1 MSWQDEARANGYVR
15 AALISN
21 NEAELNRNMQ
31 AADNAVDN
39 ADKILNGAANAV
51 GNVVS
56 GIGKALTEPA
66 PPPKT
71 SGGGL
76 GGLLLVGALAGGA
89 YLLSKAFG
97 SSDDKKSSA
106 SSSNASND
114 TKKDANAY
122 LSSGNDYYNKRQ
134 YELAIK
140 DYTKAIIL
148 NPDSAIAYYNRGNAY
163 QALGGNTAN
172 AKSDFARAK
181 QLGYYG

>member
-1 MSWQDEARANGYVR
+1 MGSMNDQFDRMRDMAIDDRQVKAIDGAQD
-15 AALISN
+15 LFN
-21 NEAELNRNMQ
+21 N
-31 AADNAVDN
+31 
-39 ADKILNGAANAV
+39 
-51 GNVVS
+51 VS
-56 GIGKALTEPA
+56 KEIHDTFVPRPEPS

-71 SGGGL
+71 SSGGGL
-76 GGLLLVGALAGGA
+76 GGLLVLGALAGGA
-89 YLLSKAFG
+89 YLLSKVFG
-97 SSDDKKSSA
+97 DSDDKKSSTT
-106 SSSNASND
+106 SSNTAND

-148 NPDSAIAYYNRGNAY
+148 NPDSATAYYNRGNAY

>member
-1 MSWQDEARANGYVR
+1 MSWQDKVREEMYFQESLRARD
-15 AALISN
+15 
-21 NEAELNRNMQ
+21 
-31 AADNAVDN
+31 AADLDRRIANVDRN
-39 ADKILNGAANAV
+39 IESADRFVNG
-51 GNVVS
+51 VS
-56 GIGKALTEPA
+56 NFFNGIGRQPSPPP

-71 SGGGL
+71 SSGGGGL
-76 GGLLLVGALAGGA
+76 GLLVAGAAVAGGA
-89 YLLSKAFG
+89 YLLSKVFG
-97 SSDDKKSSA
+97 GSDDKKSSTT
-106 SSSNASND
+106 SSNTAND

-140 DYTKAIIL
+140 DYTKAILL
-148 NPDSAIAYYNRGNAY
+148 NPDSATAYYNRGNAY